1 MILRK
6 TIILF
11 LLILKINESNSL
23 EAIDKTNLSEQIKF
37 HQSEIIRIENYFC
50 QEINQRKSHSK
61 KLNKYITAFDCI
73 DKILIV
79 LSAKT
84 GGVSIISFT
93 SVIGA
98 PVGIASASFTLIF
111 SLTTGIVKKLLN
123 ITRNKK
129 KKHDKILMLAKSKL
143 NSIETLISQAL
154 IDMEI
159 SHEEFI
165 TILKEKDKYEKMKD
179 KLRSE
184 NEKYVSKYTSFKQ
197 SIKELSQKIIEYI
210 YR

>member
-1 MILRK
+1 MQW
-6 TIILF
+6 
-11 LLILKINESNSL
+11 KI
-23 EAIDKTNLSEQIKF
+23 
-37 HQSEIIRIENYFC
+37 
-50 QEINQRKSHSK
+50 
-61 KLNKYITAFDCI
+61 KYIITFWLYRQDF
-73 DKILIV
+73 
-79 LSAKT
+79 
-84 GGVSIISFT
+84 ISFT
-93 SVIGA
+93 SIVGA

-159 SHEEFI
+159 SHKEFI

-179 KLRSE
+179 NLKSE
-184 NEKYVSKYTSFKQ
+184 NEKAT
-197 SIKELSQKIIEYI
+197 IKLWDWAAHVKDSSCKVMYKIKD
-210 YR
+210 